1 MPLVPVREY
10 QVDWAPSTNQNRI
23 AVLIGNNPT
32 PFIPPINTESEFLA
46 IFMMLQKQ
54 GVLVDT
60 QNGNFQVPRRP
71 AGT

>member
-1 MPLVPVREY
+1 MALIPVRDY

-23 AVLIGNNPT
+23 AVFIANNPN
-32 PFIPPINTESEFLA
+32 PFIPPINTETEFLA

-54 GVLVDT
+54 GVSVDQQT
-60 QNGNFQVPRRP
+60 GSFQVPRRP